1 MDEES
6 KTAELPVTVEHEKVQ
21 MFIQQ
26 AIEVIL
32 PTIDDSDPFLTLLGT
47 LSILYNRI
55 NQKNGSNN
63 KIQGLGLQIKMEDKY
78 FN

>member
-26 AIEVIL
+26 AIEDIL

-55 NQKNGSNN
+55 NLKNEIKK
-63 KIQGLGLQIKMEDKY
+63 KIQGLNLDIKMEDKY

>member
-1 MDEES
+1 MDEELKS
-6 KTAELPVTVEHEKVQ
+6 SEVPVTVEDEKVQ
-21 MFIQQ
+21 MFTL
-26 AIEVIL
+26 EVLVKIL

-55 NQKNGSNN
+55 KEKNVVNIM
-63 KIQGLGLQIKMEDKY
+63 IQDCELQIKMEDKY